1 MDKLTFVI
9 AIVAIVMGA
18 GVIRQWLISQTKTQ
32 KKPSD
37 LDQRLKKIE
46 ELEERVQVLEKI
58 VTDKHYDLNQQFR
71 DLGA

>member
-18 GVIRQWLISQTKTQ
+18 GVIRQWLISQTKMQ